1 MLTSQLFPYFTYL
14 FLFPAVLAQ
23 RPYYA
28 LFLEV
33 ANPITAFTAT
43 LSIPGTSTG
52 QGKAVWTGLEPM
64 DGAQVLQNVIHYS
77 NGWLQEPI
85 FCCSPN
91 LSLRPP
97 SAGEFSICF
106 GA

>member
-1 MLTSQLFPYFTYL
+1 MHTLKFLLLLTYL
-14 FLFPAVLAQ
+14 LALSTVLAQ
-23 RPYYA
+23 QPYYA
-28 LFLEV
+28 LFFET
-33 ANPITAFTAT
+33 AYPITAFTAT
-43 LSIPGTSTG
+43 LSIPGISTG
-52 QGKAVWTGLEPM
+52 QGKAVWTGLEPI

-97 SAGEFSICF
+97 SAGESL
-106 GA
+106 